1 MSNTPV
7 IIASTEAVSRNLYD
21 AALSELA
28 AAQRMAAKYGMSY
41 ASASEA
47 IDALGRFAVAHGW
60 DSQADLKEY
69 QEWLETVDD
78 MTGRY

>member
-7 IIASTEAVSRNLYD
+7 IIASTEVVSRNLYD

-28 AAQRMAAKYGMSY
+28 AARHMAAKYGMPR

-47 IDALGRFAVAHGW
+47 IDALGRYAVGHGW

-69 QEWLETVDD
+69 RDWVETVDD
-78 MTGRY
+78 MTGRL

>member
-7 IIASTEAVSRNLYD
+7 IIASTEVVSRNLYD
-21 AALSELA
+21 AALNELA
-28 AAQRMAAKYGMSY
+28 AAQRMAAEYGMPR

-47 IDALGRFAVAHGW
+47 IDALGRYAVAHGW

-69 QEWLETVDD
+69 QDWLETVDD

>member
-1 MSNTPV
+1 MSNTV
-7 IIASTEAVSRNLYD
+7 FIAGTEAVSRNLYD
-21 AALSELA
+21 AALNELA
-28 AAQRMAAKYGMSY
+28 AAQRMGAKYGMPR

-47 IDALGRFAVAHGW
+47 IDALGRYAVAHGW

-69 QEWLETVDD
+69 QDWVETVDD

>member
-7 IIASTEAVSRNLYD
+7 IIASTEVVSRNLYD
-21 AALSELA
+21 AALNELA
-28 AAQRMAAKYGMSY
+28 AAQRMAAEYGMPRT
-41 ASASEA
+41 SASEA
-47 IDALGRFAVAHGW
+47 IDALGRYAVAHGW

-69 QEWLETVDD
+69 QDWVETVDD